1 MRSTEMLDLKYIR
14 ENPDLIKNMLR
25 RRGMD
30 LPIDQLIEYDG
41 RKRSMMAEAQ
51 RLRHTINVVS
61 SEVADLKRRGEDAEK
76 KIEEMRAI
84 KNQILEAEMK
94 TRDLEERVSEI
105 LVRLPNIPHE
115 SVPDGA
121 DENDNVEV
129 RRWGEIPRFDFDPK
143 DHIALGLNLGLIDV
157 EKAGEVAGARFYY
170 LKDDLVLLNYAL
182 MKYALEFMKAK
193 DFVLVEPPYML
204 RREVLAGAVYLSDF
218 EDMIY
223 KIEGEDLYLIA
234 TSEHPLAGLHMN
246 EILDGRKLPLR
257 YSGISPCFRK
267 EAGTHGRDTK
277 GIFRVHQFNK
287 VEQFIYSKPEES
299 WKEHD
304 LLIHNAEE
312 LYQSMGIPHR
322 IVNVCIGDLGA
333 VAAKKYD
340 LETWLPGQGRYREM
354 VSCSDCTDYQAR
366 KLRIRF
372 RDKPHEKT
380 RFVHTLNSTAIAT
393 ERTIIS
399 IMENYQQRDGT
410 IRVPEVLIPYMNGI
424 EVIGKG

>member
-1 MRSTEMLDLKYIR
+1 MLDLKFVR
-14 ENPDLIKNMLR
+14 ENHDLIKSMLR

-30 LPIDQLIEYDG
+30 LPLDQLIEYDA
-41 RKRSMMAEAQ
+41 KRRSTMVEAQ
-51 RLRHTINVVS
+51 KLRHTVNVVS
-61 SEVADLKRRGEDAEK
+61 GEVAELKRRGEDAEE

-84 KNQILEAEMK
+84 KDRILEAEVEM
-94 TRDLEERVSEI
+94 RDLEEKVMEI
-105 LVRLPNIPHE
+105 LVRIPNVPHD
-115 SVPDGA
+115 SVPDGV

-129 RRWGEIPRFDFDPK
+129 RRWGEMPRFDFKPK
-143 DHIALGLNLGLIDV
+143 DHIDLGLDLGLIDV

-170 LKDDLVLLNYAL
+170 IKGDLVLLNYAL
-182 MKYALEFMKAK
+182 MMYGLDFLREKG
-193 DFVLVEPPYML
+193 FVLVEPPYML
-204 RREVLAGAVYLSDF
+204 RRDVLAGAVYLSDF
-218 EDMIY
+218 EDVIY

-234 TSEHPLAGLHMN
+234 TSEHPLAGLHMD
-246 EILDGRKLPLR
+246 EILEGRKLPLR

-287 VEQFIYSKPEES
+287 VEQFIYSRPEDS
-299 WKEHD
+299 WKEHE

-312 LYQSMGIPHR
+312 IFQGLRIPYR

-333 VAAKKYD
+333 IAAKKYD

-354 VSCSDCTDYQAR
+354 VSCSNCTEYQAR

-380 RFVHTLNSTAIAT
+380 RFIHTLNSTAIAT
-393 ERTIIS
+393 ERTLIS

-410 IRVPEVLIPYMNGI
+410 IRVPEILKPYMKGI
-424 EVIGKG
+424 EVIGEK

>member
-1 MRSTEMLDLKYIR
+1 MLDLKFVR
-14 ENPDLIKNMLR
+14 ENHDLIKSMLR

-30 LPIDQLIEYDG
+30 LPLDQLIEYDA
-41 RKRSMMAEAQ
+41 KRRSTMVEAQ
-51 RLRHTINVVS
+51 KLRHTVNVVS
-61 SEVADLKRRGEDAEK
+61 GEVAELKRRSEDAEE

-84 KNQILEAEMK
+84 KDRILEAEVEM
-94 TRDLEERVSEI
+94 RDLEEKVMEI
-105 LVRLPNIPHE
+105 LVRIPNVPHD
-115 SVPDGA
+115 SVPDGV

-129 RRWGEIPRFDFDPK
+129 RRWGEMPRFDFKPK
-143 DHIALGLNLGLIDV
+143 DHIDLGLDLGLIDV

-170 LKDDLVLLNYAL
+170 IKGDLVLLNYAL
-182 MKYALEFMKAK
+182 MMYGLDFLREKG
-193 DFVLVEPPYML
+193 FVLVEPPYML
-204 RREVLAGAVYLSDF
+204 RRDVLAGAVYLSDF
-218 EDMIY
+218 EDVIY

-234 TSEHPLAGLHMN
+234 TSEHPLAGLHMD
-246 EILDGRKLPLR
+246 EILEGRKLPLR

-287 VEQFIYSKPEES
+287 VEQFIYSRPEDS
-299 WKEHD
+299 WKEHE

-312 LYQSMGIPHR
+312 IFQGLRIPYR

-333 VAAKKYD
+333 IAAKKYD

-354 VSCSDCTDYQAR
+354 VSCSNCTEYQAR

-380 RFVHTLNSTAIAT
+380 RFIHTLNSTAIAT
-393 ERTIIS
+393 ERTLIS

-410 IRVPEVLIPYMNGI
+410 IRVPEILKPYMKGI
-424 EVIGKG
+424 EVIGEK